1 MNAIKVNAKCF
12 DYIWG
17 GNKLRK
23 YGFKSDASNIAE
35 AWIFSYNEKGP
46 SFDNEGRNLSDVL
59 TKEDLGENYFKFP
72 FFPFL
77 IKFINSNDNLSI
89 QVHPSDEYALK
100 NENSFGKTEMW
111 YILEADKG
119 AFLYLGLNDNY
130 TPEQVKEAIANNTI
144 CDYLNKVPVKKGDC
158 YFVESGTIH
167 AIGKGITLIE
177 IQQNSTL
184 TYRLYDF
191 DRIDKNGN
199 KRELHV
205 DKALKVINFN
215 KFDPNNIQSNPLG
228 DCKYF
233 TVNSISNE
241 KNVTASKES
250 GVVISFIKGKGK
262 IDNQKFKKGDTYF
275 VKANSTVNLA
285 GRYKAITTCVK

>member
-111 YILEADKG
+111 YILEAEKG

-191 DRIDKNGN
+191 DRVDKNGN

-205 DKALKVINFN
+205 EKGLKVINFN
-215 KFDPNNIQSNPLG
+215 KFEPKNIVSNPLG
-228 DCKYF
+228 DCEYF
-233 TVNSISNE
+233 TVNKVKNE
-241 KNVTASKES
+241 SELTSPLES
-250 GVVISFIKGKGK
+250 AMVISFVKGEGK
-262 IDNQKFKKGDTYF
+262 IGKYKF
-275 VKANSTVNLA
+275 VKGNTFILKTNSKIKVT
-285 GRYKAITTCVK
+285 GSFEAITTYIK